1 MTTYP
6 NQYLALQAVALLV
19 LGLSG
24 PAVAHNGAVAI
35 AVPVEG
41 ITIDGDL
48 SDWPEGLVRYPV
60 ALHVYGD
67 KPEGGDDIQGFFR
80 IGYHARENALYV
92 AVEVQDESVVVDTT
106 AGARGN
112 TQDGCLVYVDERHER
127 EDAPSTLYILAG
139 TIRQGPEQEAEVEV
153 R

>member
-1 MTTYP
+1 MVTYL
-6 NQYLALQAVALLV
+6 NQYLALRAVALLV

-41 ITIDGDL
+41 IAIDGDL

-67 KPEGGDDIQGFFR
+67 KPEGGRPGRVWVGVARCIEIESSVCILLHVSSQG
-80 IGYHARENALYV
+80 
-92 AVEVQDESVVVDTT
+92 
-106 AGARGN
+106 
-112 TQDGCLVYVDERHER
+112 
-127 EDAPSTLYILAG
+127 
-139 TIRQGPEQEAEVEV
+139 
-153 R
+153 